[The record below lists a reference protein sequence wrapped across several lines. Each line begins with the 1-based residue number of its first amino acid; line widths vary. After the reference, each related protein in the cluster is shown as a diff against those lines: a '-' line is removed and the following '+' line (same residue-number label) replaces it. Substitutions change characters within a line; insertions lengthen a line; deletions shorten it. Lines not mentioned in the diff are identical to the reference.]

1 MTVLNEGLDVKSASN
16 APAWDAAARECS
28 VALTHSVTCR
38 QGNAHMDGYTCEE
51 CSKLNPPLRTNT
63 TTLSF
68 ARHTRAVLSTYLP
81 TYLHVAAPS
90 RISTNGNGHFLLQK
104 QMRGSSGSNTL
115 PNDAVP
121 WVVSAASFGPVGWA
135 SGNKRRWS
143 SSSHRLSMRCRW
155 ARAPVPSGDQVKHRQ
170 LQRSS
175 DCALQTSNDGDY
187 YCVGWPLG
195 WSMRLQSLPLFND
208 LWSTNID
215 ATARSRLVNLV

>member
-1 MTVLNEGLDVKSASN
+1 MQSCL
-16 APAWDAAARECS
+16 P
-28 VALTHSVTCR
+28 
-38 QGNAHMDGYTCEE
+38 
-51 CSKLNPPLRTNT
+51 
-63 TTLSF
+63 
-68 ARHTRAVLSTYLP
+68 TYLP

-121 WVVSAASFGPVGWA
+121 WVLSAASFGPVGWA